1 MSHSSEHKRV
11 SLETAA
17 RTLSKFS
24 PPELIY
30 PETQQI
36 ADGNFGSLNLKDHE
50 MERLQK
56 GAMEYR
62 DRLQLIKD
70 QLAHRALLCI
80 AVDQSNR
87 RESGLYVDS
96 TNIRF
101 GSKPQSSDPYD
112 LSITNW
118 ELSPDGNLSRGRIVQ
133 PSATP
138 EFGAWDIRY
147 VKDAS
152 ISNAVRQS
160 DGQYNLETLAIDDV
174 TDHSIILSYSTTL
187 HQGNRP
193 FHDAFTS
200 APGENL

>member
-147 VKDAS
+147 
-152 ISNAVRQS
+152 
-160 DGQYNLETLAIDDV
+160 
-174 TDHSIILSYSTTL
+174 
-187 HQGNRP
+187 
-193 FHDAFTS
+193 
-200 APGENL
+200 